1 MIIIRYSPIRE
12 ESDGNVQDGRL
23 LQRCEGPFFCILPYA
38 ILTIKT
44 LKNPAF
50 YTLLYIQVRKS
61 DDNSFLSPTFF
72 VILQPNNKNILA
84 NMEQKNFKRTTVTA
98 ALPYA
103 NGGVHIGHL
112 AGVYVPADIYVRY
125 LRLKKQDVVFI
136 GGSDE
141 HGVPVTIRAKKEGI
155 TVQEVVDRYH
165 NLIKKSFEDFGIS
178 FDIYSRTTSPTHN
191 KFASDFFRT
200 LYDKGVLEEKVE
212 EQFCD
217 EVTGEFLTDRNIVGT
232 CPRCGAEGAYG
243 DQCEKCGATLSP
255 EELINPTNKNNPGH
269 GLVKKPTKNWYLPL
283 NKYQDWLKKWIL
295 EGHKEWRTNVYG
307 QCKSW
312 LDMDLQPRAMTRDLD
327 WGIPVPVEGAD
338 GKVLYV
344 WFDAPIGYVSNTKE
358 LCDAH
363 PEKWGT
369 WQKWWQDPET
379 RLVHFIGKDNIVF
392 HCIIFP
398 TMLKA
403 HGNYILPD
411 NVPANEFLNLE
422 DDKISTSRNWA
433 VWLHEYLVDLPGKQD
448 VLRYVLTANAPETK
462 DNNFT
467 WKDFQERNNSELVAV
482 YGNFVNR
489 ALQLTKKY
497 WGGVVPA
504 CGELQEV
511 DEKAIAEFKDVKEKV
526 EQYLNVFKFRE
537 AQKEAMNLARIG
549 NRYITEC
556 EPWKVWKT
564 DPKRVETILNISLQL
579 VANLAIAFEP
589 FLPFSS
595 EKLRKMIN
603 MPNFEWTQLGSTDLL
618 KAGTQLGEPELLFE
632 KIEDEVIERQLQKL
646 ADTKKANEEAS
657 YQAAPIKPE
666 VSFDDF
672 EKLDIRVGHILNC
685 EKVKKSKKLL
695 KFTID
700 DGSGVERTIC
710 SGIAAYYEPEQLI
723 GKDVL
728 FVANFAPRKMMGI
741 ESQGMILSAVNFD
754 GSLNVTSLLGKV
766 KPGSQVG

>member
-155 TVQEVVDRYH
+155 TIQEVVDRYH

-344 WFDAPIGYVSNTKE
+344 WFDAPIGYISNTKE

>member
-1 MIIIRYSPIRE
+1 
-12 ESDGNVQDGRL
+12 
-23 LQRCEGPFFCILPYA
+23 
-38 ILTIKT
+38 
-44 LKNPAF
+44 
-50 YTLLYIQVRKS
+50 
-61 DDNSFLSPTFF
+61 
-72 VILQPNNKNILA
+72 
-84 NMEQKNFKRTTVTA
+84 MEQKNFKRTTVTA

-344 WFDAPIGYVSNTKE
+344 WFDAPIGYISNTKE
-358 LCDAH
+358 LCDAQ

-403 HGNYILPD
+403 HGDYILPD

-549 NRYITEC
+549 NKYITEC

-646 ADTKKANEEAS
+646 TDTKKANEEAS
-657 YQAAPIKPE
+657 YKAEPIKPE

>member
-1 MIIIRYSPIRE
+1 ME
-12 ESDGNVQDGRL
+12 E
-23 LQRCEGPFFCILPYA
+23 
-38 ILTIKT
+38 
-44 LKNPAF
+44 
-50 YTLLYIQVRKS
+50 
-61 DDNSFLSPTFF
+61 
-72 VILQPNNKNILA
+72 NK
-84 NMEQKNFKRTTVTA
+84 FKRTTVTA

-125 LRLKKQDVVFI
+125 LRLKKQEVMFI

-141 HGVPVTIRAKKEGI
+141 HGVPVTIRARKEGI

-178 FDIYSRTTSPTHN
+178 FDIYSRTTSKIHH

-200 LYDKGVLEEKVE
+200 LYDKHELVEKTE

-255 EELINPTNKNNPGH
+255 DELINPTNKNNPGH
-269 GLVKKPTKNWYLPL
+269 GLVKKATKNWYLPL
-283 NKYQDWLKKWIL
+283 NKWQDWLKQWIL
-295 EGHKEWRTNVYG
+295 EDHKEWRPNVYG

-327 WGIPVPVEGAD
+327 WGIPVPVEGAE

-344 WFDAPIGYVSNTKE
+344 WFDAPIGYISNTKE
-358 LCDAH
+358 LCDAQ
-363 PEKWGT
+363 PEKWGP
-369 WQKWWQDPET
+369 WQKWWQDPT
-379 RLVHFIGKDNIVF
+379 SRLIHFIGKDNIVF
-392 HCIIFP
+392 HCIVFP

-403 HGNYILPD
+403 HGDYILPD
-411 NVPANEFLNLE
+411 NVPSNEFLNLE
-422 DDKISTSRNWA
+422 NDKISTSRNWA
-433 VWLHEYLVDLPGKQD
+433 VWLHEYLVDFPGKQD

-467 WKDFQERNNSELVAV
+467 WKDFQDRNNNELVAV

-497 WGGVVPA
+497 FNGVVPE

-511 DEKAIAEFKDVKEKV
+511 DLKAIEEFKDVKQKV
-526 EQYLNVFKFRE
+526 EALLDTFKFRD

-549 NRYITEC
+549 NKYITDC
-556 EPWKVWKT
+556 EPWHVAKT
-564 DPKRVETILNISLQL
+564 DMERVKTILYLSLQL
-579 VANLAIAFEP
+579 VANLEIAFEP

-595 EKLRKMIN
+595 ARLREMLNITDTD
-603 MPNFEWTQLGSTDLL
+603 WAQLGSTELL
-618 KAGTQLGEPELLFE
+618 KPGHQLGTPALLFE
-632 KIEDEVIERQLQKL
+632 KIEDEAIEAQLKKL
-646 ADTKKANEEAS
+646 EDTKKANEAAN
-657 YQAAPIKPE
+657 YVAAPVKE
-666 VSFDDF
+666 NVDFDTF
-672 EKLDIRVGHILNC
+672 EKLDIRVGHIKDC
-685 EKVKKSKKLL
+685 QKVKKSKKLL
-695 KFTID
+695 QFTID
-700 DGSGVERTIC
+700 DGSGVDRTIL

-754 GSLNVTSLLGKV
+754 GTLNVTTVNGNV
-766 KPGSQVG
+766 NPGSQVG

>member
-1 MIIIRYSPIRE
+1 
-12 ESDGNVQDGRL
+12 
-23 LQRCEGPFFCILPYA
+23 
-38 ILTIKT
+38 
-44 LKNPAF
+44 
-50 YTLLYIQVRKS
+50 
-61 DDNSFLSPTFF
+61 
-72 VILQPNNKNILA
+72 
-84 NMEQKNFKRTTVTA
+84 MEQKNFKRTTVTA

-125 LRLKKQDVVFI
+125 LRLKKQDVAFI

-344 WFDAPIGYVSNTKE
+344 WFDAPIGYISNTKE

-403 HGNYILPD
+403 HGDYILPD

-511 DEKAIAEFKDVKEKV
+511 DEKAITEFKDVKEKV

-657 YQAAPIKPE
+657 YQATPIKPE

>member
-1 MIIIRYSPIRE
+1 ME
-12 ESDGNVQDGRL
+12 E
-23 LQRCEGPFFCILPYA
+23 
-38 ILTIKT
+38 
-44 LKNPAF
+44 
-50 YTLLYIQVRKS
+50 
-61 DDNSFLSPTFF
+61 
-72 VILQPNNKNILA
+72 NK
-84 NMEQKNFKRTTVTA
+84 FKRTTVTA

-125 LRLKKQDVVFI
+125 LRLKKQEVMFI

-141 HGVPVTIRAKKEGI
+141 HGVPVTIRARKEGI

-178 FDIYSRTTSPTHN
+178 FDIYSRTTSKIHH

-200 LYDKGVLEEKVE
+200 LYDKHELVEKTE

-269 GLVKKPTKNWYLPL
+269 GLVKKSTKNWYLPL
-283 NKYQDWLKKWIL
+283 NKWQDWLKQWIL
-295 EGHKEWRTNVYG
+295 EDHKEWRPNVYG

-327 WGIPVPVEGAD
+327 WGIPVPVEGAE

-344 WFDAPIGYVSNTKE
+344 WFDAPIGYISNTKE
-358 LCDAH
+358 LCDAQ

-369 WQKWWQDPET
+369 WQTWWQDPT
-379 RLVHFIGKDNIVF
+379 SRLVHFIGKDNIVF
-392 HCIIFP
+392 HCIVFP

-403 HGNYILPD
+403 HGDYILPD
-411 NVPANEFLNLE
+411 NVPSNEFLNLE
-422 DDKISTSRNWA
+422 NDKISTSRNWA
-433 VWLHEYLVDLPGKQD
+433 VWLHEYLVDFPGKQD

-467 WKDFQERNNSELVAV
+467 WKDFQDRNNNELVAV

-497 WGGVVPA
+497 FNGVVPE

-511 DEKAIAEFKDVKEKV
+511 DLKTIEEFKDVKQKV
-526 EQYLNVFKFRE
+526 EALLDTFKFRD

-549 NRYITEC
+549 NKYITDC
-556 EPWKVWKT
+556 EPWHVAKT
-564 DPKRVETILNISLQL
+564 DMERVKTILYLSLQL
-579 VANLAIAFEP
+579 VANLEIAFEP

-595 EKLRKMIN
+595 ARLREMLNITDTD
-603 MPNFEWTQLGSTDLL
+603 WAQLGSTELL
-618 KAGTQLGEPELLFE
+618 KPGHQLGTPALLFE
-632 KIEDEVIERQLQKL
+632 KIEDEAINAQLQKL
-646 ADTKKANEEAS
+646 EDTKKANEAAN
-657 YQAAPIKPE
+657 YVAAPIKE
-666 VSFDDF
+666 NVDFDTF
-672 EKLDIRVGHILNC
+672 EKLDIRVGHIKDC
-685 EKVKKSKKLL
+685 QKVKKSKKLL
-695 KFTID
+695 QFTID
-700 DGSGVERTIC
+700 DGSGVDRTIL

-754 GSLNVTSLLGKV
+754 GTLNVTTVTGNV